1 MKILAFVHDRYGKR
15 IVDNIEERAPSSWNI
30 YSLAAPRSLPPIV
43 DEPLEFLPAE
53 IPQADL
59 ILHLAET
66 TQAAQLLPGLVS
78 LTKAQVVIAPIDSEA
93 WLPSGLRLQLQREL
107 GEQGVK
113 IYFPQPFCSLDGATG
128 SDGAPYTAPHPIL
141 EEFVRYVGRPSLEI
155 VFDEDGETIR
165 KIIVER
171 GAPCGSS
178 FYAAKR
184 IAGLNVGEAVPQGG
198 LICLHYPCL
207 ASMQPKTT
215 EDGVETLMHTSGI
228 IYNESLSQAIEAAQ
242 AKVKDEK

>member
-30 YSLAAPRSLPPIV
+30 YSLDAPRSLPPIV

-113 IYFPQPFCSLDGATG
+113 IYFPQPFCSGPDLWQF
-128 SDGAPYTAPHPIL
+128 
-141 EEFVRYVGRPSLEI
+141 E
-155 VFDEDGETIR
+155 
-165 KIIVER
+165 
-171 GAPCGSS
+171 
-178 FYAAKR
+178 
-184 IAGLNVGEAVPQGG
+184 
-198 LICLHYPCL
+198 
-207 ASMQPKTT
+207 
-215 EDGVETLMHTSGI
+215 
-228 IYNESLSQAIEAAQ
+228 
-242 AKVKDEK
+242 